1 MAIDVFIRAVAD
13 ESEPL
18 SDAPFHEASDPSVS
32 EIVEF
37 HRFLSTLYEE
47 ERRVLLTAMVEQAEE
62 NLELD
67 FTSIFRHCLRNEDD
81 HLVQLGVEGLWE
93 QEERWLITEL
103 VDLLRSERGARVRA
117 ASAVALGK
125 FPALAQEGKISAQ
138 DGALV
143 YRVLMD
149 FLEDEIEDLE
159 VRRRCLEAIAPFNT
173 EEVRDYIRWAYD
185 DEDQD
190 LRSSSIY
197 AMGRT
202 GAMSWLPTL
211 HAGAGELRRRRT
223 VRDSPRLR
231 GVGRSAGRAATY
243 RAAPGRGP
251 RGTAGKHCGTGQD
264 WRHRGSTSPDR
275 LRPGRGRGNVGGRP
289 RRTRE
294 PAVPRRSNAS
304 YARRHLDRESSLPP
318 LTESQAR
325 FLADARVA
333 RLATADPEGR
343 PQVIPVCFAFDGEAI
358 YIVLDQKPKSVEL
371 TRLRRVRN
379 ILANPQA
386 ALVVDHYDED
396 WQSLRY
402 VLVSCM
408 AEMLSGEEG
417 EAATAVAHLREKY
430 LQYRTMDLDG
440 NPVIKLTPRR
450 FTAWS
455 FSGE

>member
-1 MAIDVFIRAVAD
+1 MTMAIDVFIRAIAD
-13 ESEPL
+13 EAEPL
-18 SDAPFHEASDPSVS
+18 SDAPFHEASDSSPS

-37 HRFLSTLYEE
+37 DRFLSTLDEA

-125 FPALAQEGKISAQ
+125 FPVLAQEGKIPTQ

-211 HAGAGELRRRRT
+211 LRELESSDAAVRYETAHACGELAVQQVAPQLIELLQDEDPEVRLASIAALGKIGGTEARRALT
-223 VRDSPRLR
+223 DCVRD
-231 GVGRSAGRAATY
+231 GDAAM
-243 RAAPGRGP
+243 
-251 RGTAGKHCGTGQD
+251 
-264 WRHRGSTSPDR
+264 S
-275 LRPGRGRGNVGGRP
+275 
-289 RRTRE
+289 
-294 PAVPRRSNAS
+294 
-304 YARRHLDRESSLPP
+304 
-318 LTESQAR
+318 
-325 FLADARVA
+325 
-333 RLATADPEGR
+333 
-343 PQVIPVCFAFDGEAI
+343 
-358 YIVLDQKPKSVEL
+358 
-371 TRLRRVRN
+371 
-379 ILANPQA
+379 
-386 ALVVDHYDED
+386 
-396 WQSLRY
+396 
-402 VLVSCM
+402 
-408 AEMLSGEEG
+408 
-417 EAATAVAHLREKY
+417 EAAHLELES
-430 LQYRTMDLDG
+430 LQFLDDPMRLMPG
-440 NPVIKLTPRR
+440 DT
-450 FTAWS
+450 
-455 FSGE
+455 